1 MNTIG
6 SYVFI
11 DTSVFQ
17 EEGFFKPSGKVS
29 KLFNLAE
36 NGKLNILMPAITRQ
50 EWLKHYKQNAKL
62 PCKEFKR
69 KAELLGDT
77 SKIRDAINIIDSID
91 SEALIEESLSEH
103 IKKSRVNVIGYDYC
117 RDVESVFEKYFKQE
131 KPFGAKGKD
140 KEFPDAFVLTSLE
153 AFAKD
158 KHIRHII
165 ILSKDA
171 DMIEYESKVFTPYNA
186 ADFLDKIN
194 IEIAET
200 SEKEKRDVE
209 ILNQYIKVAV
219 ENYSKAIRERIVEF
233 LSDSNLYDHYVP
245 WQEIE
250 DVCVNENID
259 LYYDDLNVRLT
270 EVNEEF
276 IEATCQ
282 IGIATSVDVEYM
294 DESNSYWDSEEKE
307 YLFKNYETAEVE
319 ISSNIEVTLRM
330 DRTELDMRQ
339 NPMFELVEIEC
350 TPIES
355 YIDEEY

>member
-1 MNTIG
+1 
-6 SYVFI
+6 
-11 DTSVFQ
+11 
-17 EEGFFKPSGKVS
+17 
-29 KLFNLAE
+29 
-36 NGKLNILMPAITRQ
+36 MPEITRQ

-103 IKKSRVNVIGYDYC
+103 IKNPELMLLDMIIAEMLRAFLRNILNKKSLLVQR
-117 RDVESVFEKYFKQE
+117 
-131 KPFGAKGKD
+131 KD

-171 DMIEYESKVFTPYNA
+171 DMNEYESKVFTPYNA